1 MKDADVDGLIAFRSD
16 ELVSNEGILELR
28 QSTVP
33 FQNTETDKEIMVY
46 PSPAKTL
53 GIKRRVLVFQ
63 KAYELVSM
71 NEEEDPNGRQ
81 VRRCAEFLKRS
92 WHATKCYM
100 KKRRRF
106 LFNLSWTMS
115 SLNSQWGTKSP

>member
-1 MKDADVDGLIAFRSD
+1 MKDADVDGLIAFHSD

-53 GIKRRVLVFQ
+53 GIKRRVLVSQ

-71 NEEEDPNGRQ
+71 NEEEDPNGRE

-92 WHATKCYM
+92 
-100 KKRRRF
+100 
-106 LFNLSWTMS
+106 
-115 SLNSQWGTKSP
+115 